1 MTSQKHSMFRAACF
15 RPGFTLIE
23 LMIVLAIIGI
33 IVSLAASATMQVITR
48 QKAAN
53 TELTIQKVNDAL
65 KTHWRAVIEQ
75 ARTEQIPDN
84 NNIYSSLIAMAGGPS
99 DPDSVRRARVIWIKL
114 RLKQQFPMNFKEALT
129 PNPLLVPAPVFVQ
142 ALQGKPSFSE
152 PQIYESSVCLLLA
165 LSQGRKGAA
174 AFDQDRLASTEMADA
189 GTFNSV
195 MTGLKAIIDG
205 WGRPLVFYRWPIRG
219 EVGAS
224 DPNPTHNGKLDPNR
238 PLPLLGDPSDPD
250 AVLMATAWNNNAL
263 YAGKQGVWTFEKLF
277 HPVHVGSGI
286 AYKPVSYYTLPVIA
300 SAGTSIGGLGTVYD
314 LMGLPPPPPES
325 PPLAVP
331 PLPTALRHDPMELVN
346 NVKPDSQD
354 NIYSFR
360 MRLGARGD

>member
-1 MTSQKHSMFRAACF
+1 MKLLKHSTSRAAC
-15 RPGFTLIE
+15 RRAGFTLIE
-23 LMIVLAIIGI
+23 LMIVLAIIGVV
-33 IVSLAASATMQVITR
+33 VSLAASATMQVITR

-65 KTHWRAVIEQ
+65 KTHWGAVIDQ
-75 ARTEQIPDN
+75 ARAERIPDN
-84 NNIYSSLIAMAGGPS
+84 IYLMAGGPS

-129 PNPLLVPAPVFVQ
+129 PNLLLVPAPVFVQ
-142 ALQGKPSFSE
+142 ALQGKPTFSE

-174 AFDQDRLASTEMADA
+174 AFDQDRLASTEMADS
-189 GTFNSV
+189 GIFNPA
-195 MTGLKAIIDG
+195 MTGLKAIVDG
-205 WGRPLVFYRWPIRG
+205 WGRPLTFYRWPIGG
-219 EVGAS
+219 EVAAS
-224 DPNPTHNGKLDPNR
+224 NPNKASTSQLIADPLDTE
-238 PLPLLGDPSDPD
+238 
-250 AVLMATAWNNNAL
+250 AVLMAPGWNNTVF
-263 YAGKQGVWTFEKLF
+263 YAGKQGVWAFEKLF
-277 HPVHVGSGI
+277 HPVHVGSGNT
-286 AYKPVSYYTLPVIA
+286 YKPVSYYTLPVIA
-300 SAGTSIGGLGTVYD
+300 SAGPSIGGQGTAYD

-325 PPLAVP
+325 LPLAVP
-331 PLPTALRHDPMELVN
+331 PLPTALRHDPMELVT